1 MGIAR
6 RPCDFHYLHGICALI
21 FRSFE
26 ENAVSRPFLAA
37 AGLLLLFGLSPAR
50 AAESGP
56 LKPFKDEFFSAMT
69 VMESQD
75 GGDYEVIDYQ
85 EMRDINGRDEEPE
98 RRVKRAYVDL
108 APRKLQADETISLPS
123 GPLQVTRVGSQERAA
138 FSVIFIHGRDGDR
151 RLGSNDYR
159 FGGNFNRLKN
169 LVVDNGGVYYAPTIR
184 RFDTDGVRQVADL
197 IAAAHRQ
204 SGGNPV
210 ILSCAS
216 MGSFLCWGI
225 TREADA
231 VENLKGML
239 VMGGAPDP
247 DFVKSAFHK
256 AKRPIWFTH
265 GSADKVYAAADQAA
279 IYRSLHDKGYPAR
292 FTLFNTGSHG
302 TPVRM
307 TDWRRVLNW
316 LLTR

>member
-1 MGIAR
+1 MLK
-6 RPCDFHYLHGICALI
+6 RP
-21 FRSFE
+21 
-26 ENAVSRPFLAA
+26 LAA
-37 AGLLLLFGLSPAR
+37 SLALFLVATGAVL
-50 AAESGP
+50 AAEEGP
-56 LKPFKDEFFSAMT
+56 LKPFKDDLFSAQT
-69 VMESQD
+69 VMESRD
-75 GGDYEVIDYQ
+75 GGDFEVVAYQ

-108 APRKLQADETISLPS
+108 SPRKMQADETVTLPS
-123 GPLQVTRVGSQERAA
+123 GPLEVTRVGQAKGAA
-138 FSVIFIHGRDGDR
+138 FTVIFIHGRDGDR

-169 LVVDNGGVYYAPTIR
+169 LAVDNGGVYYAPTIR
-184 RFDTDGVRQVADL
+184 RFDTDGVRQVAEL
-197 IAAAHRQ
+197 IAATRAA

-231 VENLKGML
+231 VADLKGML
-239 VMGGAPDP
+239 IIGGAPDP
-247 DFVKSAFHK
+247 EFFKSAFHK
-256 AKRPIWFTH
+256 AKRPLWFTH
-265 GSADKVYAAADQAA
+265 GGADKVYSAADQTA
-279 IYRSLHDKGYPAR
+279 IYDKLHAKGYPVR

-307 TDWRRVLNW
+307 TDWRRTLNW

>member
-1 MGIAR
+1 MKKTRLA
-6 RPCDFHYLHGICALI
+6 FAAL
-21 FRSFE
+21 
-26 ENAVSRPFLAA
+26 AGLWLAA
-37 AGLLLLFGLSPAR
+37 APAD
-50 AAESGP
+50 AADGGP
-56 LKPFKDEFFSAMT
+56 LPPFKDDLFS
-69 VMESQD
+69 SQTLIETRD
-75 GGDYEVIDYQ
+75 DGDYETVDYQ

-98 RRVKRAYVDL
+98 RRVRRAYVDL
-108 APRKLQADETISLPS
+108 SPKKLQTDETLSLPS
-123 GPLQVTRVGSQERAA
+123 GPLAVTRVGQAEGAS
-138 FSVIFIHGRDGDR
+138 FTVIFIHGRDGDR

-169 LVVDNGGVYYAPTIR
+169 LVTRSGGVYYAPTVK
-184 RFDTDGVRQVADL
+184 RFDTSGVAAISDL
-197 IAAAHRQ
+197 IAAAKAA

-225 TREADA
+225 SRELEA
-231 VENLKGML
+231 VKNLKGML

-247 DFVKSAFHK
+247 DFFKSAFHK
-256 AKRPIWFTH
+256 AKLPIWFTH
-265 GSADKVYAAADQAA
+265 GSADKVYSYADQTA
-279 IYRSLHDKGYPAR
+279 IYDRLHKHGYPVR

-316 LLTR
+316 LLLH

>member
-1 MGIAR
+1 MLR
-6 RPCDFHYLHGICALI
+6 SVLALL
-21 FRSFE
+21 
-26 ENAVSRPFLAA
+26 FLALVP
-37 AGLLLLFGLSPAR
+37 GINPVQ
-50 AAESGP
+50 AAEGGP
-56 LKPFKDEFFSAMT
+56 LTPFKDDLFSAQT
-69 VMESQD
+69 VMESKD

-98 RRVKRAYVDL
+98 RRVKRVYVDL
-108 APRKLQADETISLPS
+108 APRRQQVDETVSLAS
-123 GPLQVTRVGSQERAA
+123 GPVEVTRVGAGQGAS
-138 FSVIFIHGRDGDR
+138 FTVIFIHGRDGDR

-169 LVVDNGGVYYAPTIR
+169 LAVENGGVYYAPTIR
-184 RFDTDGVRQVADL
+184 HFDTDGVRQVGEL
-197 IAAAHRQ
+197 IAATRAA

-225 TREADA
+225 TRDA
-231 VENLKGML
+231 QAVANLKGML

-247 DFVKSAFHK
+247 DFQKSAYRK
-256 AKRPIWFTH
+256 AGLPLWFTH
-265 GSADKVYAAADQAA
+265 GSADKVYSAADQAA
-279 IYRSLHDKGYPAR
+279 IYDALHAKGYPVR

-316 LLTR
+316 LLAH